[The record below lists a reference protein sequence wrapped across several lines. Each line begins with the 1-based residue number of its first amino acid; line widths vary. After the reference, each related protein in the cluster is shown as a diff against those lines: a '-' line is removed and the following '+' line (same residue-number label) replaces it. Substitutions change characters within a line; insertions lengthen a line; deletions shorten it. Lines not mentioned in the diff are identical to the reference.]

1 MTQRFLCAVRRGN
14 EDTMIIRSHAKDY
27 QVLLYEDFSFLEGL
41 LDTLDSFLVLDEKV
55 YTLYRE
61 QLFQKIGDGLGD
73 RFCLVRAE
81 ESNKTIETALSICE
95 KISDLR
101 AKRNSTLISIGGG
114 IVQDITGFAANV
126 LYRGIHWQFVPT
138 TLLAACDSCIG
149 GKTSLNYKTYKNILG
164 TFFAPDQIHICTE
177 FFQTLSQKDF
187 ESGLGEVIKFNV
199 MAGEEGLS
207 LLERRLGSLLER
219 DKELLG
225 QVVLR
230 SLNFKKSFI
239 EEDEFDRG
247 VRIQLNFAH
256 TFGHAFETLSRY
268 EIPHGTAVAMGVIA
282 ANHVS
287 LQRGWMRQELAAR
300 IEALLLEIIHVDL
313 QCLNTDRNA
322 LISAMRKDKKQT
334 GNSLTTVLMKEV
346 DMELCI
352 VHDTSEEEIEEAI
365 RHLLTLL
372 REIGES

>member
-1 MTQRFLCAVRRGN
+1 
-14 EDTMIIRSHAKDY
+14 MIIHSHAKDY
-27 QVLLYEDFSFLEGL
+27 QVTLYEDFSFLEKL
-41 LDTLDSFLVLDEKV
+41 LDTPNSFLVLDETV
-55 YTLYRE
+55 YTLYKDK
-61 QLFQKIGDGLGD
+61 LFTKVRDGLED
-73 RFCLVRAE
+73 RFFLIKAE
-81 ESNKTIETALSICE
+81 ESNKTIETALAVCE

-164 TFFAPDQIHICTE
+164 TFFAPDQIHICPE

-199 MAGEEGLS
+199 MAGEEGIS
-207 LLERRLGSLLER
+207 LLENRMDKLRKR
-219 DKELLG
+219 DKDLLG

-230 SLNFKKSFI
+230 SLEFKKRFI

-256 TFGHAFETLSRY
+256 TFGHAFETMSHY
-268 EIPHGTAVAMGVIA
+268 EIPHGTAVAMGVVA

-287 LQRGWMRQELAAR
+287 LLRGWMGKDLADR
-300 IEALLLEIIHVDL
+300 IEALLLNIIHVDL
-313 QCLNTDRNA
+313 GCLNTDTEA
-322 LISAMRKDKKQT
+322 LIGAMRKDKKQT
-334 GNSLTTVLMKEV
+334 GNSLTTVLMKE
-346 DMELCI
+346 DNMELCI
-352 VHDTSEEEIEEAI
+352 VHDTSEEEIDEAI
-365 RHLLTLL
+365 RYLLTLL
-372 REIGES
+372 RERNES